1 MATFEQY
8 SDSDSEDSNI
18 DFDSEYSSYERE
30 VTPNFDNEVEVVD
43 ALCEASEHER
53 ADLLERMKPRLKDEY
68 SEGNHP
74 LRLAL
79 ELRKAYNAGDLD
91 RSTAATAL
99 RCVVAQPLAKISLPS
114 EATRIWATDRK
125 DPVGWNIIQPPKL
138 RAKRLSPATSLSV
151 YGGERLWYCI
161 CSLSSDNY

>member
-53 ADLLERMKPRLKDEY
+53 ADLLER
-68 SEGNHP
+68 
-74 LRLAL
+74 
-79 ELRKAYNAGDLD
+79 
-91 RSTAATAL
+91 
-99 RCVVAQPLAKISLPS
+99 
-114 EATRIWATDRK
+114 
-125 DPVGWNIIQPPKL
+125 
-138 RAKRLSPATSLSV
+138 
-151 YGGERLWYCI
+151 
-161 CSLSSDNY
+161 